1 MADNVIDLVQAHAVR
16 QQRTREA
23 EQQHLEQAARLVL
36 AAVELVGPAPT
47 GRLAAAFLRRL

>member
-1 MADNVIDLVQAHAVR
+1 MADNVIDLAQARAVR
-16 QQRTREA
+16 QQRTREV
-23 EQQHLEQAARLVL
+23 EQQQLEEAARLVL